1 MISINRIK
9 NIFYLGRHG
18 WKADDTGNWHSPD
31 GKQHIGMLDLF
42 APPDVFVQRIN
53 SSMHNSA
60 VTKG

>member
-31 GKQHIGMLDLF
+31 GKQHIGMLDMF
-42 APPDVFVQRIN
+42 APPDKFARHIV
-53 SSMHNSA
+53 SSEY
-60 VTKG
+60 TTTE